1 MSIDLQEQYDNIYRY
16 CYYRLH
22 NAWTAEDITQETFL
36 HYLECDSYRDIGKP
50 LAFLYTIARNLCIDE
65 MRRKKTEEL
74 PEDLQYDGF
83 ENKLVDEVAVRQAVS
98 SLEKEEQELLL
109 LRFANEVPV
118 ADLAKFYGKSRYAVY
133 RDINRITKKLEVK
146 LRDEK

>member
-1 MSIDLQEQYDNIYRY
+1 MAVDLHEQYDKIYRY
-16 CYYRLH
+16 CYYRLK
-22 NAWTAEDITQETFL
+22 NTWKAEDITQETFL
-36 HYLECDSYRDIGKP
+36 RYLECDSYKDIGRP

-65 MRRKKTEEL
+65 MRKKKTEEL
-74 PEDLQYDGF
+74 TEDLADDGF
-83 ENKLVDEVAVRQAVS
+83 EKKLVDTVAVRQAVRE
-98 SLEKEEQELLL
+98 LEEKEQELLL

-118 ADLAKFYGKSRYAVY
+118 SDLAKLYNKSRYAVY